1 VINFLSPLADLV
13 GRILLSAMFILSGIH
28 GLSDLE
34 GAARYIEAEG
44 IPGEL
49 AIVVII
55 TELGFGSLLLLG
67 FMTRLMAFLLG
78 GFTLLTA
85 LLVHAKFGDPTQVI
99 MFLKNLAIAGGLG
112 IVFANGA
119 GPLSIDGLRRR

>member
-1 VINFLSPLADLV
+1 MNILSPLADLG
-13 GRILLSAMFILSGIH
+13 GRILLSALFILSGLH
-28 GLSDLE
+28 GLGDLA
-34 GAARYIEAEG
+34 GTAQLMADKG
-44 IPGEL
+44 VPGEL
-49 AIVVII
+49 AILVVI
-55 TELGFGSLLLLG
+55 TELGCGTQLLLG

-85 LLVHAKFGDPTQVI
+85 LVFHMDFADQMQSI
-99 MFLKNLAIAGGLG
+99 MFMKNLAVAGGLG

>member
-1 VINFLSPLADLV
+1 MNVLSPLADLV
-13 GRILLSAMFILSGIH
+13 GRILLSAMFILSGLH
-28 GLSDLE
+28 GLSDMA

-44 IPGEL
+44 IPGDL
-49 AIVVII
+49 AILVII
-55 TELGFGSLLLLG
+55 TELGCGSLLLLG

-85 LLVHAKFGDPTQVI
+85 LLVHAEFGDPTQVI
-99 MFLKNLAIAGGLG
+99 MFLKNLAIAGGMG
-112 IVFANGA
+112 IIFANGA